1 MQKIILV
8 AGATGHLGLKIVKAL
23 RNKNVE
29 IRALVRLNSSNEK
42 IQELERLGATIYSV
56 KQWDLEELKNS
67 CLGVSCVVSSLAGL
81 REVVVDAQKVLLDA
95 AISAGV
101 PRFIPSDYSLDFTNF
116 SHGENRNLDLRREFH
131 TYLDST
137 SISATSIFNGAF
149 ADLLTNEMP
158 MILFKQKMILYWGN
172 ANYRWGFTT
181 MDNTAEFTANVALDS
196 SSPRYLRIAGDQIN
210 PREVRNVTSE
220 ITGQKFR
227 LFRPGGKVFLGIIIK
242 IARKLAPAEKELY
255 PAWQGM
261 QYMHNMI
268 DERSKIEKLDNDR
281 YPEVRWT
288 SVKDVLT
295 QFLQEKKTNLV

>member
-131 TYLDST
+131 TYLDAT

-172 ANYRWGFTT
+172 ADYRWGFTT

-295 QFLQEKKTNLV
+295 QFLQEKNN

>member
-101 PRFIPSDYSLDFTNF
+101 T
-116 SHGENRNLDLRREFH
+116 
-131 TYLDST
+131 
-137 SISATSIFNGAF
+137 
-149 ADLLTNEMP
+149 
-158 MILFKQKMILYWGN
+158 
-172 ANYRWGFTT
+172 
-181 MDNTAEFTANVALDS
+181 
-196 SSPRYLRIAGDQIN
+196 
-210 PREVRNVTSE
+210 
-220 ITGQKFR
+220 
-227 LFRPGGKVFLGIIIK
+227 
-242 IARKLAPAEKELY
+242 
-255 PAWQGM
+255 
-261 QYMHNMI
+261 
-268 DERSKIEKLDNDR
+268 
-281 YPEVRWT
+281 
-288 SVKDVLT
+288 
-295 QFLQEKKTNLV
+295 

>member
-116 SHGENRNLDLRREFH
+116 THGENRNLDLRREFH

-172 ANYRWGFTT
+172 ADYRWGFTT

>member
-101 PRFIPSDYSLDFTNF
+101 TRFIPSDYSLDFTNF
-116 SHGENRNLDLRREFH
+116 THGENRNLDLRREFH

-172 ANYRWGFTT
+172 ADYRWGFTT

-295 QFLQEKKTNLV
+295 QFLQEKNN

>member
-23 RNKNVE
+23 GNKNVE

-42 IQELERLGATIYSV
+42 IQELERLGATICSV

-131 TYLDST
+131 TYLDAT

-172 ANYRWGFTT
+172 ADYRWGFTT

-295 QFLQEKKTNLV
+295 QFLQEKNN

>member
-81 REVVVDAQKVLLDA
+81 REVVIDAQKVLLDA

-116 SHGENRNLDLRREFH
+116 THGENRNLDLRREFH

-172 ANYRWGFTT
+172 ADYRWGFTT

-295 QFLQEKKTNLV
+295 QFLQEKNN